1 MRQSSLHTQFG
12 SPLRSPLP
20 QLTCVSF
27 LVLLPLGSHHLP
39 IFFGPLLLNDYHEKI
54 RFVWARL
61 VGSSNQRQAGYLPVR
76 DSEIARIHKSA
87 GQQKRYLR
95 YFRKEFQSCPSSS
108 AANSDLP
115 LRGGKKTKTFAKAA
129 ALATRS
135 WAPDGLGLPCSKQ
148 FLSGRAWKLGL
159 DC

>member
-1 MRQSSLHTQFG
+1 MRPSSPHTQFG
-12 SPLRSPLP
+12 SPLQSPLP

-27 LVLLPLGSHHLP
+27 LVLLPFGSHHLL
-39 IFFGPLLLNDYHEKI
+39 IVFDSSLQNDYHEENC
-54 RFVWARL
+54 FAWARL
-61 VGSSNQRQAGYLPVR
+61 VGSPSQRQAGYLPVR

-95 YFRKEFQSCPSSS
+95 YFRKEFQSCSSSS
-108 AANSDLP
+108 AANFVLP

-135 WAPDGLGLPCSKQ
+135 WAPDGLGLPWSKQ
-148 FLSGRAWKLGL
+148 FLSGRAWKFN
-159 DC
+159 